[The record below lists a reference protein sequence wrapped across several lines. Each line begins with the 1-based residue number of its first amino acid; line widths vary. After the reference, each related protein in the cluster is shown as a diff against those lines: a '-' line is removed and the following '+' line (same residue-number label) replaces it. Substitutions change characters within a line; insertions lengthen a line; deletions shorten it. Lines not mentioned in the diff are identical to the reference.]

1 MVTLFSLEEATA
13 SPANPAGWLVGLI
26 QSAVEEGI
34 ALAQADCRP
43 TPAKSR
49 LVSRD
54 RGPGYST
61 GRFCHK
67 RNRSFKALISV
78 TLPGSGL
85 ARWVKAK
92 RLAKARAMDALAV
105 AQDRRVSLRKRARAA
120 MRVAQAIKEGA
131 VKPSD
136 VGGAWTFFLGLAK
149 SLNKTEED
157 REELRLTQIFEAR
170 AAEVAERAQVLAEVE
185 ASRRKRKEARLARRD
200 HRKVVKRTSRR
211 EARLNRAETARA
223 EQEARRVAKA
233 ARRRPTRRK
242 GLSSKER
249 RRMAEAA
256 SLRYW
261 WADVVARQKA
271 EQALAAAEA
280 KAKAKAEAA
289 AKKRK
294 AEARKLANVY
304 RIRGGVCRELRQVD
318 YARLG
323 AALVEVMS

>member
-13 SPANPAGWLVGLI
+13 SPANQQGWLVGLI

-105 AQDRRVSLRKRARAA
+105 TKDRRVSLRKRARAA
-120 MRVAQAIKEGA
+120 LRVAQALQEGL

-136 VGGAWTFFLGLAK
+136 VGAWTFFLGLAK
-149 SLNKTEED
+149 SLRKMEED

-242 GLSSKER
+242 GLSSKEKR